1 MKVVILLGSGLSL
14 SGVYLSSYT
23 RDLPAFLAY
32 YCIMNGLGS
41 GCCYFIPLV
50 CGWEYFPK
58 KKGLVSGVILAGYG
72 FSSFIFSL
80 VSTKLVNPH
89 GDSAE
94 IEDPNTGVTYF
105 GKDVA
110 DRVPFMLRTLVYIW
124 ICLVF
129 IAFILISRPD
139 KEDIVEPSEEESEDE
154 DINASPVMSESG
166 KRFEM
171 SGNDI
176 KTSNDGGS

>member
-1 MKVVILLGSGLSL
+1 MFISILIFKDFYEDILEKAQHQPFAKY
-14 SGVYLSSYT
+14 YLCLYLCFS
-23 RDLPAFLAY
+23 
-32 YCIMNGLGS
+32 
-41 GCCYFIPLV
+41 V
-50 CGWEYFPK
+50 CFC
-58 KKGLVSGVILAGYG
+58 
-72 FSSFIFSL
+72 
-80 VSTKLVNPH
+80 
-89 GDSAE
+89 
-94 IEDPNTGVTYF
+94 VTYF

-129 IAFILISRPD
+129 IAFVLISRPD